1 MKIRWFLLALLLAA
15 PAAWSDIAPP
25 QGPGGRAELW
35 LVVTNWPSLEQ
46 LGPDEGGAFDSVGF
60 GLGGAL
66 YVTVREFATSDF
78 LVGIDGFI
86 AANDS
91 NVRGVFDDLLSRQLY
106 LGAAAKWA
114 FGDERGF
121 SLDAGIGYYLVDMA
135 EVGDAWSSYEREVW
149 ETDRLGA
156 NVGVTWDIPAYS
168 LGSTGRWMLGVKA
181 HFADFGTVNGPWP
194 VGPDAGKLDG
204 PLYTLQ
210 IGYGMR

>member
-1 MKIRWFLLALLLAA
+1 MRIRWFLLALLLAT
-15 PAAWSDIAPP
+15 PVAWSDIAPP

-35 LVVTNWPSLEQ
+35 LVVTNWPSLKE
-46 LGPDEGGAFDSVGF
+46 LGPEAGGRFDSVGF

-66 YVTVREFATSDF
+66 YLTVRQFAGSDL

-91 NVRGVFDDLLSRQLY
+91 NVRGVFDDLLARQLY
-106 LGAAAKWA
+106 LGGSAKWA
-114 FGDERGF
+114 FGEERGF
-121 SLDAGIGYYLVDMA
+121 SLDAGIGYLLVDLA
-135 EVGDAWSSYEREVW
+135 EVGDAWSSYEREAW
-149 ETDRLGA
+149 ESDRVSAYLGA
-156 NVGVTWDIPAYS
+156 TWDLPAVS

-181 HFADFGTVNGPWP
+181 HFTDLGTVNGPWP
-194 VGPDAGKLDG
+194 IGPNAGKLDG

>member
-1 MKIRWFLLALLLAA
+1 MTIRWFLPALLLAA

-35 LVVTNWPSLEQ
+35 LVVTNWPSLDQ
-46 LGPDEGGAFDSVGF
+46 LDPEAGGRFDSVGF

-66 YVTVREFATSDF
+66 YLTVREFATSDL

-91 NVRGVFDDLLSRQLY
+91 NVRGVFDDLLARQLY

-114 FGDERGF
+114 FGDEHGF

-135 EVGDAWSSYEREVW
+135 EVGDAWSGYEREVW

-156 NVGVTWDIPAYS
+156 YVGTTWDMPAYS
-168 LGSTGRWMLGVKA
+168 LGGTGRWMLGVKA
-181 HFADFGTVNGPWP
+181 HFADFGTVNGLWP
-194 VGPDAGKLDG
+194 IGPDAGKLDG